1 MHSSQVTY
9 NKDFIKKSEVCLASR
24 ADSSHLPELR
34 VNPLTFLGLVVVTVL
49 AAVPEQ
55 TYGIPSLPGDFHPGM
70 CHVRDSILLS
80 SWFLGD
86 V

>member
-1 MHSSQVTY
+1 M
-9 NKDFIKKSEVCLASR
+9 
-24 ADSSHLPELR
+24 PELR
-34 VNPLTFLGLVVVTVL
+34 VNPLTFLGLVMVTVL

-70 CHVRDSILLS
+70 CHVRDSILQS

-86 V
+86 VESGAGKSLVARTIADLIEHVYFI